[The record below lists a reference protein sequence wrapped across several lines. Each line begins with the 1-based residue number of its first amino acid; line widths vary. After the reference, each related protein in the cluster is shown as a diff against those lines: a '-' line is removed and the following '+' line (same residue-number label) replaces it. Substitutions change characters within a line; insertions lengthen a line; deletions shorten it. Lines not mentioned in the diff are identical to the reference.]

1 MTSPKPLLRKIDC
14 IEFYVSDLDAGIQFY
29 CHHLGLE
36 LNWRT
41 PTSAGLRLPENDAE
55 IVLQTERQ
63 HRDVDMLV
71 DEADEAARRFVQAG
85 GTLLVPPFD
94 IQIGRGAVVADPWGN
109 RFVLLDLSK
118 GLLKT
123 DEQKNVIGNEDP
135 AQPPSSGSKS
145 AGP

>member
-1 MTSPKPLLRKIDC
+1 MTSPKPLMRKIDC
-14 IEFYVSDLDAGIQFY
+14 VEFYVPYLDAGLQFY
-29 CHHLGLE
+29 CNQLGLE

-63 HRDVDMLV
+63 HREVDMLV
-71 DEADEAARRFVQAG
+71 DGADEAVRRFVQAG
-85 GTLLVPPFD
+85 GTILVPPFYT
-94 IQIGRGAVVADPWGN
+94 QIGRGAVVADPWGN
-109 RFVLLDLSK
+109 QFLLLDLSK

-135 AQPPSSGSKS
+135 AQSSSS
-145 AGP
+145 S

>member
-1 MTSPKPLLRKIDC
+1 MTSPKPLMRKIDC
-14 IEFYVSDLDAGIQFY
+14 VEFYVPDLDAGLQFY
-29 CHHLGLE
+29 CNQLGLE

-63 HRDVDMLV
+63 HREVDMLV
-71 DEADEAARRFVQAG
+71 DVADEAVRRFVQAG
-85 GTLLVPPFD
+85 GTILVPPFD
-94 IQIGRGAVVADPWGN
+94 TQIGRGAVVADPWGN
-109 RFVLLDLSK
+109 RFLLLDLSK

-135 AQPPSSGSKS
+135 AQPSSSS
-145 AGP
+145 SRSTIP

>member
-1 MTSPKPLLRKIDC
+1 MTSPKPMIRKIDC
-14 IEFYVSDLDAGIQFY
+14 IEFYVPDLDAGIKFY
-29 CHHLGLE
+29 CNQLGLE

-41 PTSAGLRLPENDAE
+41 PTSAGLLLPESDAE

-63 HRDVDMLV
+63 NREVDMLV
-71 DEADEAARRFVQAG
+71 DAADEAVLRFEQAG
-85 GTLLVPPFD
+85 GTILVPPFD
-94 IQIGRGAVVADPWGN
+94 IQVGRAAVVADPWEN

-135 AQPPSSGSKS
+135 AQP
-145 AGP
+145 